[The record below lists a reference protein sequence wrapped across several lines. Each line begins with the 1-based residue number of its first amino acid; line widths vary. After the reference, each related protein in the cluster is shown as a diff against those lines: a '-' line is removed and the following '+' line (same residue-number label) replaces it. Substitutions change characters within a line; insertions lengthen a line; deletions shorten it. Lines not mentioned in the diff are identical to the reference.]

1 MYIYQILNVAK
12 HTETGEELIIYQAM
26 YGDFKV
32 YARPVDMFLSE
43 VDHEKYPDNKQKYRF
58 EPIGSVYTPSLP
70 ATDYCNKHANT
81 LESKFESFVSRRFNN
96 KV

>member
-32 YARPVDMFLSE
+32 YARPVDMFLETVE
-43 VDHEKYPDNKQKYRF
+43 VNGETVFRF
-58 EPIGSVYTPSLP
+58 SYIE
-70 ATDYCNKHANT
+70 
-81 LESKFESFVSRRFNN
+81 E
-96 KV
+96 